1 MPAGLCGTWDMIS
14 SVNLEGYMIALG
26 ISRLV
31 RKIAVK
37 LRMRKVIEQQ
47 GDQFIIKTISTFRNY
62 TIAFRVGEEFEEFT
76 QGLDNRHVKSL
87 VAWEGNKLVCEQ
99 TGEKKNRGWA
109 HWIEDDKLHLELY
122 CEGEVCKQVFK
133 KNVNE

>member
-1 MPAGLCGTWDMIS
+1 MPASLCGTWDMIS
-14 SVNLEGYMIALG
+14 NVNLEGYMIAIG
-26 ISRLV
+26 ISCCV
-31 RKIAVK
+31 RKVA
-37 LRMRKVIEQQ
+37 LRLKFRKVIEQH
-47 GDQFIIKTISTFRNY
+47 GDQFIIKTISSFRNY
-62 TIAFRVGEEFEEFT
+62 TMSFRVGEEFAEFT

-87 VAWEGNKLVCEQ
+87 VTWEGNKLVCEQ

-109 HWIEDDKLHLELY
+109 HWIEDNKLHLELY